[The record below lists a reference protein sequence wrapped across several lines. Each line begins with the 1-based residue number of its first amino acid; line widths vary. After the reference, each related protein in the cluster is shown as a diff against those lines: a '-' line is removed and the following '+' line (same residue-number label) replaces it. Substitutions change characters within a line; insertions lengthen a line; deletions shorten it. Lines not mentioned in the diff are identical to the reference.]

1 MIASLLAALVGA
13 AIPVAL
19 LALFVRWRIATQVK
33 QASVR
38 VSPYAV
44 EVRRKKAARP
54 SQLAWIRSTF
64 GSRPATTLVARSQ
77 EEESPAERVCP
88 RCRFVIVGGA
98 AFCRRCGKRLY
109 EP

>member
-1 MIASLLAALVGA
+1 MIASLAALVGA
-13 AIPVAL
+13 AVPIAL
-19 LALFVRWRIATQVK
+19 LALFVRWRVATQARQV
-33 QASVR
+33 SIR

-44 EVRRKKAARP
+44 EVQRKKAARP

-64 GSRPATTLVARSQ
+64 GSRQDATRAALAPDATPS
-77 EEESPAERVCP
+77 ERVCP

-109 EP
+109 QP